1 MSRIQA
7 DAAVNE
13 AELLRRENDSLKRRL
28 ASLSA
33 ASIGISETRD
43 TEAAL
48 REVIDSA

>member
-1 MSRIQA
+1 MSRVQT

-33 ASIGISETRD
+33 ASIDISQTHD

-48 REVIDSA
+48 REVIDNA